1 MSADVTPGGVVP
13 GTRGAD
19 VVVVGGGT
27 AGAVMAGR
35 LAAAGAR
42 VVLVEAGPG
51 RSADPA
57 LSSLDATGALAR
69 PDRFD
74 DSIEAVTATGRR
86 LAYRSGRGLGGGSAI
101 NAMVVTAGDRADYDA
116 WAAHRGCPGW
126 DGAAM
131 EPWLTTAAATVG
143 ITEVEPG
150 PVASALAAAA
160 AAAGHRPGGRS
171 VALDATGIL
180 TASLTARHGR
190 RRSAADAYLDPT
202 DPLRAPATR
211 GPSGGPGRPEIEVV
225 TDTAVTRLTLDRV
238 GGRVTGVAL
247 ADGRSLTADRV
258 VVCGGA
264 LRTPALLA
272 ASGIGPPGPW
282 PVTDHPSFVL
292 TVARPPAAG
301 PGGAGP
307 AEPRPAISGLL
318 RWSSGIG
325 PAGGAGETG
334 KAGGAGGGSGVGGVG
349 GGAGLPADLMALGMD
364 HVGPGPEGQRYGAL
378 IVMLTDVAAT
388 GRVEVAPG
396 GEGVVVDPGW
406 LGHPL
411 DRARLRAG
419 VRHLVA
425 LAADGGFDAVATGV
439 FADDAG
445 TPAAHLAE
453 LDDDA
458 LDRWL
463 ASHPGPVRHPAS
475 SLPLG
480 RAVDLAGTVV
490 GVDGLVVADASVLP
504 RVPNANPMLVVLAVA
519 ERLAAG
525 LAAGIGNL

>member
-1 MSADVTPGGVVP
+1 MSQGVTGG
-13 GTRGAD
+13 GTGHRTAGAD

-27 AGAVMAGR
+27 AGAVVAGR

-51 RSADPA
+51 RSDDPA

-74 DSIEAVTATGRR
+74 DTIEAVTGVGRR

-101 NAMVVTAGDRADYDA
+101 NAMVVTAGDRADYDR

-131 EPWLTTAAATVG
+131 EPWLTRAAATVG

-160 AAAGHRPGGRS
+160 VAAGHRPGGPS
-171 VALDATGIL
+171 VALDATGVL

-190 RRSAADAYLDPT
+190 RRSAADAYLDPSALGSLT
-202 DPLRAPATR
+202 P
-211 GPSGGPGRPEIEVV
+211 GGPERDGASEMGVSEIEVV
-225 TDTAVTRLTLDRV
+225 SDTTVARLAHDR
-238 GGRVTGVAL
+238 GRVTGVVL
-247 ADGRSLTADRV
+247 ADGSLIGADRV

-272 ASGIGPPGPW
+272 ASGIGSPGPW
-282 PVTDHPSFVL
+282 PVTDHPSYVL
-292 TVARPPAAG
+292 TVARRPAADRVDDR
-301 PGGAGP
+301 
-307 AEPRPAISGLL
+307 PRPAISGLV
-318 RWSSGIG
+318 RWSSGIE
-325 PAGGAGETG
+325 PD
-334 KAGGAGGGSGVGGVG
+334 GGAGGGGE
-349 GGAGLPADLMALGMD
+349 LPADLMALGMD
-364 HVGPGPEGQRYGAL
+364 HVGPGPEGAHYGAL
-378 IVMLTDVAAT
+378 VLVLTDVAAV
-388 GRVEVAPG
+388 GRLDVAPG
-396 GEGVVVDPGW
+396 QGGGVTVAPGW

-411 DRARLRAG
+411 DRARFRAG
-419 VRHLVA
+419 VRHLVS
-425 LAADGGFDAVATGV
+425 LAADGAFDPVATGV

-445 TPAAHLAE
+445 TPAAHLTQ

-458 LDRWL
+458 IDRWL
-463 ASHPGPVRHPAS
+463 ADHPGPVRHPAS

-480 RAVDLAGTVV
+480 VAVDLAGAVA
-490 GVDGLVVADASVLP
+490 GVDGLTVADASVLP

-525 LAAGIGNL
+525 LAGPT

>member
-1 MSADVTPGGVVP
+1 MTPGVTGGAARPHV
-13 GTRGAD
+13 TGAD

-27 AGAVMAGR
+27 AGAVVAGR

-51 RSADPA
+51 RSDDPV

-74 DSIEAVTATGRR
+74 ESIEAVTGAGRR

-101 NAMVVTAGDRADYDA
+101 NAMVVTAGDRADYDG
-116 WAAHRGCPGW
+116 WASGRGCPGW

-143 ITEVEPG
+143 ITEVDPG

-160 AAAGHRPGGRS
+160 IAAGHRRGGPS
-171 VALDATGIL
+171 VALDATGVL

-190 RRSAADAYLDPT
+190 RRLAADAYLDPSALGSLT
-202 DPLRAPATR
+202 P
-211 GPSGGPGRPEIEVV
+211 GGPDRDGVSEIEVV
-225 TDTAVTRLTLDRV
+225 ADTTVARLAHRR
-238 GGRVTGVAL
+238 GRVTGVVL
-247 ADGRSLTADRV
+247 ADGTLIVADRV

-272 ASGIGPPGPW
+272 ASGIGSPGPW
-282 PVTDHPSFVL
+282 PITDHPSFVL
-292 TVARPPAAG
+292 TVARRPAA
-301 PGGAGP
+301 P
-307 AEPRPAISGLL
+307 APAVGEPRPAISGLV
-318 RWSSGIG
+318 RWPSGVG
-325 PAGGAGETG
+325 PD
-334 KAGGAGGGSGVGGVG
+334 GGAGGEG
-349 GGAGLPADLMALGMD
+349 GLPADLMALGMD
-364 HVGPGPEGQRYGAL
+364 HVGPGPQGAGYGAL
-378 IVMLTDVAAT
+378 IVVLTDVAAV
-388 GRVEVAPG
+388 GRLSVAPG
-396 GEGVVVDPGW
+396 GGGGVTVDPGW

-411 DRARLRAG
+411 DRARFRAG
-419 VRHLVA
+419 VRHLVS
-425 LAADGGFDAVATGV
+425 LAADGAFDPVASEV

-445 TPAAHLAE
+445 TPASYLAE

-463 ASHPGPVRHPAS
+463 AQRPGPVRHPAS

-480 RAVDLAGTVV
+480 VAVDLAGAVA
-490 GVDGLVVADASVLP
+490 GVDGLTVADASVLP

-525 LAAGIGNL
+525 LVAAPG

>member
-1 MSADVTPGGVVP
+1 MSGGVTGGGP
-13 GTRGAD
+13 GHEISGAD

-27 AGAVMAGR
+27 AGAVVAGR

-51 RSADPA
+51 HSSDPA
-57 LSSLDATGALAR
+57 LSSLDVTGALAH

-74 DSIEAVTATGRR
+74 DTIEAVTGTGRR

-116 WAAHRGCPGW
+116 WAARGCPGW

-131 EPWLTTAAATVG
+131 EPWLARAAATVG

-160 AAAGHRPGGRS
+160 AAAGHRPGGPS

-180 TASLTARHGR
+180 TASLTARGGR
-190 RRSAADAYLDPT
+190 RRSAADAYLDVP
-202 DPLRAPATR
+202 
-211 GPSGGPGRPEIEVV
+211 
-225 TDTAVTRLTLDRV
+225 
-238 GGRVTGVAL
+238 
-247 ADGRSLTADRV
+247 SLTGAGPVAAGPLTVVADTTVARVLHDRRRVAGIELGDGSTLGADRV

-272 ASGIGPPGPW
+272 ASGLGPSRGSGPTGPW

-292 TVARPPAAG
+292 TVARRPAPASTAIAAG
-301 PGGAGP
+301 GG
-307 AEPRPAISGLL
+307 PRPAISGLL
-318 RWSSGIG
+318 RWSSGI
-325 PAGGAGETG
+325 PA
-334 KAGGAGGGSGVGGVG
+334 AGGGGE
-349 GGAGLPADLMALGMD
+349 LPADLMALGMD
-364 HVGPGPEGQRYGAL
+364 HVGPGPDGHRYGAL
-378 IVMLTDVAAT
+378 IVVLTDVAAV
-388 GRVEVAPG
+388 GRIDIAPADPAPG
-396 GEGVVVDPGW
+396 AGGVIVDPGW

-411 DRARLRAG
+411 DRARFRAG

-425 LAADGGFDAVATGV
+425 LVADGAFDPVATGV

-445 TPAAHLAE
+445 TPASHLAE

-463 ASHPGPVRHPAS
+463 ADHPGPVRHPAA

-480 RAVDLAGTVV
+480 HAIDLAGAVP
-490 GVDGLVVADASVLP
+490 GVDGLTVADASVLP

-525 LAAGIGNL
+525 LAAGHGDGDGNL

>member
-1 MSADVTPGGVVP
+1 MSPGATGD
-13 GTRGAD
+13 GAGHLITGAD

-27 AGAVMAGR
+27 AGAVVAGR
-35 LAAAGAR
+35 LSAAGAR

-51 RSADPA
+51 RSDDPV

-74 DSIEAVTATGRR
+74 HSIDAVTGTGRR

-101 NAMVVTAGDRADYDA
+101 NAMVVTAGDRADYDG
-116 WAAHRGCPGW
+116 WAAGRGCPGW

-131 EPWLTTAAATVG
+131 EPWLTRAAATVG

-160 AAAGHRPGGRS
+160 LVAGHRPGGPS
-171 VALDATGIL
+171 VALDATGVL

-190 RRSAADAYLDPT
+190 RRSAADAYLDLAALGSPT
-202 DPLRAPATR
+202 PGASDRHGVPA
-211 GPSGGPGRPEIEVV
+211 IEVV
-225 TDTAVTRLTLDRV
+225 TDTTVARLAHDRA
-238 GGRVTGVAL
+238 RVTGVVL
-247 ADGRSLTADRV
+247 ADGSLIGADRV

-264 LRTPALLA
+264 LRTPHLLA

-292 TVARPPAAG
+292 TVARRPTGTPAND
-301 PGGAGP
+301 
-307 AEPRPAISGLL
+307 EPRPAISGLV
-318 RWSSGIG
+318 RWSSGIEPG
-325 PAGGAGETG
+325 
-334 KAGGAGGGSGVGGVG
+334 GGAGGGV
-349 GGAGLPADLMALGMD
+349 ALPADLMALGMD
-364 HVGPGPEGQRYGAL
+364 HVGPGPEGARYGAL
-378 IVMLTDVAAT
+378 ILVLTDVAAV
-388 GRVEVAPG
+388 GRLDVARPEVG
-396 GEGVVVDPGW
+396 GGVTVDPGW

-411 DRARLRAG
+411 DRARFRAG
-419 VRHLVA
+419 VRHLVS
-425 LAADGGFDAVATGV
+425 LAADGAFGPVASGV

-445 TPAAHLAE
+445 TPASHLAE

-463 ASHPGPVRHPAS
+463 ADHPGPVRHPAS

-480 RAVDLAGTVV
+480 VAVDLAGAVA
-490 GVDGLVVADASVLP
+490 GVDGLTVADASVLP

-525 LAAGIGNL
+525 LAAGPG

>member
-1 MSADVTPGGVVP
+1 MSRGVTGG
-13 GTRGAD
+13 GSGHLMTGAD

-27 AGAVMAGR
+27 AGAVAAGR

-51 RSADPA
+51 RSDDPA
-57 LSSLDATGALAR
+57 LSSLDATLALAR

-74 DSIEAVTATGRR
+74 DSIEAVTAAGRR

-101 NAMVVTAGDRADYDA
+101 NAMVVTAGDRADYDG

-131 EPWLTTAAATVG
+131 EPWLTTSASTVG

-160 AAAGHRPGGRS
+160 TAAGHRPGGPS

-180 TASLTARHGR
+180 AASLTARHGR
-190 RRSAADAYLDPT
+190 RRSAADAYLDLPALGR
-202 DPLRAPATR
+202 PVPAPATD
-211 GPSGGPGRPEIEVV
+211 GHLHVATG
-225 TDTAVTRLTLDRV
+225 TAVARV
-238 GGRVTGVAL
+238 THERARVTGVVL
-247 ADGRSLTADRV
+247 ADGSALAADRV

-292 TVARPPAAG
+292 TVARRPT
-301 PGGAGP
+301 GGDGADG
-307 AEPRPAISGLL
+307 APRAAISGLL

-325 PAGGAGETG
+325 R
-334 KAGGAGGGSGVGGVG
+334 GGGPCG
-349 GGAGLPADLMALGMD
+349 GGELPADLMALGMD
-364 HVGPGPEGQRYGAL
+364 HVGPGPEGHRYGAL
-378 IVMLTDVAAT
+378 IVVLTDVAAV
-388 GRVEVAPG
+388 GRVELAAG
-396 GEGVVVDPGW
+396 GGVTVDPGW

-411 DRARLRAG
+411 DRARFRAG
-419 VRHLVA
+419 VRHLAA
-425 LAADGGFDAVATGV
+425 LAADDAFDRVATGV
-439 FADDAG
+439 FTDDAG
-445 TPAAHLAE
+445 TPASRLAD

-458 LDRWL
+458 LDLWL
-463 ASHPGPVRHPAS
+463 ADHPGPVRHPAS

-480 RAVDLAGTVV
+480 GAVDLAGAVA
-490 GVDGLVVADASVLP
+490 GVDGLTVADASVLP

-519 ERLAAG
+519 ERLVAG
-525 LAAGIGNL
+525 LAAGEGNL

>member
-1 MSADVTPGGVVP
+1 MSDRVTGGGAP
-13 GTRGAD
+13 HQMAGAD

-51 RSADPA
+51 RSDDPA

-69 PDRFD
+69 TDRFD

-131 EPWLTTAAATVG
+131 EPWLARAAATVG

-150 PVASALAAAA
+150 PVAAALAAAA
-160 AAAGHRPGGRS
+160 AAAGHRPNGPS

-180 TASLTARHGR
+180 VASLTARLGR
-190 RRSAADAYLDPT
+190 RRSAADAYLH
-202 DPLRAPATR
+202 PALA
-211 GPSGGPGRPEIEVV
+211 GSALPEVEVV
-225 TDTAVTRLTLDRV
+225 ADTAVTRLTTDRA
-238 GGRVTGVAL
+238 GTRVTGVEL
-247 ADGRSLTADRV
+247 ADGSALAAGRV

-292 TVARPPAAG
+292 TVARRPAAG
-301 PGGAGP
+301 ATGTAASAAGAAPTAGGASG
-307 AEPRPAISGLL
+307 PRPAISGLL

-325 PAGGAGETG
+325 PAGG
-334 KAGGAGGGSGVGGVG
+334 GGA
-349 GGAGLPADLMALGMD
+349 ALPADLMALGMD
-364 HVGPGPEGQRYGAL
+364 HVGPGPDGHRYGAL
-378 IVMLTDVAAT
+378 IVLLTDVAAV
-388 GRVEVAPG
+388 GRLQVIAG
-396 GEGVVVDPGW
+396 GGVTVDPGW

-411 DRARLRAG
+411 DRARFRAG

-425 LAADGGFDAVATGV
+425 LAADGAFDPVATGV

-445 TPAAHLAE
+445 TPAARLAE

-463 ASHPGPVRHPAS
+463 ADHPGPVRHPAS

-480 RAVDLAGTVV
+480 AAVDLSGMLA
-490 GVDGLVVADASVLP
+490 GVDGLTVADASVLP

-525 LAAGIGNL
+525 LAAGAGNL

>member
-1 MSADVTPGGVVP
+1 MVV
-13 GTRGAD
+13 A
-19 VVVVGGGT
+19 GGGT

-51 RSADPA
+51 RSTDPA
-57 LSSLDATGALAR
+57 LWSLDATGALAR

-74 DSIEAVTATGRR
+74 DSIEAVTAGGRR

-116 WAAHRGCPGW
+116 WAAHRRCPGW

-131 EPWLTTAAATVG
+131 EPWITAAARTVG
-143 ITEVEPG
+143 ITEVAPG

-160 AAAGHRPGGRS
+160 AAAGHRPGGPS

-190 RRSAADAYLDPT
+190 RRSAADAYLDPAG
-202 DPLRAPATR
+202 L
-211 GPSGGPGRPEIEVV
+211 PGSPMPGAAARSAGAVIEVV
-225 TDTAVTRLTLDRV
+225 TGSTVSRLTRARDR
-238 GGRVTGVAL
+238 GRATGVAL
-247 ADGRSLTADRV
+247 ADGRAITADRV

-264 LRTPALLA
+264 LRTPPLLA

-292 TVARPPAAG
+292 TVARRAASSG
-301 PGGAGP
+301 RAVSG
-307 AEPRPAISGLL
+307 EPRPAISGLV
-318 RWSSGIG
+318 RWSSGISATTG
-325 PAGGAGETG
+325 RGGE
-334 KAGGAGGGSGVGGVG
+334 
-349 GGAGLPADLMALGMD
+349 LPADLPSDLMALGMD
-364 HVGPGPEGQRYGAL
+364 HVGPGPDGRRYGAL
-378 IVMLTDVAAT
+378 IVVLTDVAAV
-388 GRVEVAPG
+388 GRLDVAAG
-396 GEGVVVDPGW
+396 DGVTVDPGW

-411 DRARLRAG
+411 DRARFRAG

-425 LAADGGFDAVATGV
+425 LATDGAFDPVASGV

-445 TPAAHLAE
+445 TPAAHLAD

-463 ASHPGPVRHPAS
+463 ADHPGPVRHPAS

-480 RAVDLAGTVV
+480 VAVDLAGAVP
-490 GVDGLVVADASVLP
+490 GVDGLTVADASVLP
-504 RVPNANPMLVVLAVA
+504 RVPNANPMLVVMAVA

-525 LAAGIGNL
+525 LAAGVSGGVGNL

>member
-1 MSADVTPGGVVP
+1 MSQSVTGGGPGHEI
-13 GTRGAD
+13 RGAD

-27 AGAVMAGR
+27 AGAVVAGR
-35 LAAAGAR
+35 LVAAGAR

-51 RSADPA
+51 RSGDPA

-69 PDRFD
+69 TDRFD
-74 DSIEAVTATGRR
+74 DSIEAVTAAGRR

-101 NAMVVTAGDRADYDA
+101 NAMVVTAGDRADYDG

-131 EPWLTTAAATVG
+131 EPWLTQAAATMG

-150 PVASALAAAA
+150 PVASALATAA
-160 AAAGHRPGGRS
+160 AAAGHRPGGPS
-171 VALDATGIL
+171 VTLDATGIL

-190 RRSAADAYLDPT
+190 RRSAADAYLDLRSSPT
-202 DPLRAPATR
+202 GGAA
-211 GPSGGPGRPEIEVV
+211 GGPGLSGPGPSELGVV
-225 TDTAVTRLTLDRV
+225 TDSTVVRLTLDRARA
-238 GGRVTGVAL
+238 RVTGVEL
-247 ADGRSLTADRV
+247 AGGSAIDADRV
-258 VVCGGA
+258 VLCAGA

-292 TVARPPAAG
+292 TVARRAGAAPAA
-301 PGGAGP
+301 PD
-307 AEPRPAISGLL
+307 EPRPAISGLV

-325 PAGGAGETG
+325 PGA
-334 KAGGAGGGSGVGGVG
+334 GAGGG
-349 GGAGLPADLMALGMD
+349 AALPADLMVLGMD
-364 HVGPGPEGQRYGAL
+364 HVGPGPEGHRYGAL
-378 IVMLTDVAAT
+378 IVVLTDVAAV
-388 GRVEVAPG
+388 GRLDAPIG
-396 GEGVVVDPGW
+396 GGVTVDPGW

-411 DRARLRAG
+411 DRARFRAG
-419 VRHLVA
+419 VRHVAA
-425 LAADGGFDAVATGV
+425 LAAGGAFDPVAGGI

-445 TPAAHLAE
+445 TPVARLAG

-463 ASHPGPVRHPAS
+463 VDHPGPVRHPAS

-480 RAVDLAGTVV
+480 GAVDLAGAVAGV
-490 GVDGLVVADASVLP
+490 GGLTVADASVLP

-519 ERLAAG
+519 ERLAAA
-525 LAAGIGNL
+525 LTAGPGGAGNL

>member
-1 MSADVTPGGVVP
+1 MSSGVTGGGPGHRV
-13 GTRGAD
+13 TGAD

-27 AGAVMAGR
+27 AGAVVAGR

-51 RSADPA
+51 RSVDPV

-74 DSIEAVTATGRR
+74 DSIEAVTGAGRR

-101 NAMVVTAGDRADYDA
+101 NAMVVTAGDRADYDG

-126 DGAAM
+126 GGAAM
-131 EPWLTTAAATVG
+131 EPWLARAAAMVG

-160 AAAGHRPGGRS
+160 IAAGHRPGGPS
-171 VALDATGIL
+171 VALDATGVL

-190 RRSAADAYLDPT
+190 RRSAADAYLDPAALGST
-202 DPLRAPATR
+202 APGAPER
-211 GPSGGPGRPEIEVV
+211 HGRSEVEVV
-225 TDTAVTRLTLDRV
+225 TDTTVVRLAHDR
-238 GGRVTGVAL
+238 GRGRVTGVIL
-247 ADGRSLTADRV
+247 ADGSRIGADRV

-292 TVARPPAAG
+292 TVARLPAG
-301 PGGAGP
+301 VP
-307 AEPRPAISGLL
+307 AVDGPRPAISGLV
-318 RWSSGIG
+318 RWSSGIEPDGG
-325 PAGGAGETG
+325 PG
-334 KAGGAGGGSGVGGVG
+334 G
-349 GGAGLPADLMALGMD
+349 GGALPADLMALGMD
-364 HVGPGPEGQRYGAL
+364 HVGPGPEGARYGAL
-378 IVMLTDVAAT
+378 ILVLTDVAAV
-388 GRVEVAPG
+388 GRLDVSLGPG
-396 GEGVVVDPGW
+396 GGVTVDPGW

-411 DRARLRAG
+411 DRARFRAG
-419 VRHLVA
+419 VRHLVS
-425 LAADGGFDAVATGV
+425 LAGDGAFGPVASGV

-445 TPAAHLAE
+445 TPASHLAE

-463 ASHPGPVRHPAS
+463 ADHPGPVRHPAS

-480 RAVDLAGTVV
+480 VAVDLAGAVA
-490 GVDGLVVADASVLP
+490 GVDGLTVADASVLP
-504 RVPNANPMLVVLAVA
+504 QVPNANPMLVVLAVA

-525 LAAGIGNL
+525 LAAGRAPADRDEPAAGNL

>member
-1 MSADVTPGGVVP
+1 M
-13 GTRGAD
+13 
-19 VVVVGGGT
+19 VVVGGGT
-27 AGAVMAGR
+27 AGAVAAGR

-51 RSADPA
+51 RSDDPA
-57 LSSLDATGALAR
+57 LSSLDATRALAR
-69 PDRFD
+69 PERFD
-74 DSIEAVTATGRR
+74 DSIEAVTAAGRR

-101 NAMVVTAGDRADYDA
+101 NAMVVTAGDRADYDR

-131 EPWLTTAAATVG
+131 ELWLAAAAATVG

-160 AAAGHRPGGRS
+160 GAAGHRPGGPS
-171 VALDATGIL
+171 APLDATGVL

-190 RRSAADAYLDPT
+190 RRSAADAYLDLP
-202 DPLRAPATR
+202 APAP
-211 GPSGGPGRPEIEVV
+211 GPATAAAAAGSLHLATGATVARV
-225 TDTAVTRLTLDRV
+225 THERA
-238 GGRVTGVAL
+238 RVTGVVL
-247 ADGRSLTADRV
+247 ADGSALPADRV

-292 TVARPPAAG
+292 TVARRPASDQDSGQDFDG
-301 PGGAGP
+301 P
-307 AEPRPAISGLL
+307 PRPAISGLV

-325 PAGGAGETG
+325 PGPGG
-334 KAGGAGGGSGVGGVG
+334 G
-349 GGAGLPADLMALGMD
+349 GGAELPADLMALGMD
-364 HVGPGPEGQRYGAL
+364 HVGPGPEGHRYGAL
-378 IVMLTDVAAT
+378 IVLLTDVAAV
-388 GRVEVAPG
+388 GRVELATG
-396 GEGVVVDPGW
+396 GGLTVDPGW

-411 DRARLRAG
+411 DRARFRAG

-425 LAADGGFDAVATGV
+425 LAADGAFDPVATGV

-445 TPAAHLAE
+445 TPASHLAD

-463 ASHPGPVRHPAS
+463 ADHPGPVRHPAS

-480 RAVDLAGTVV
+480 AAVDLAGAVA
-490 GVDGLVVADASVLP
+490 GVAGLTVADASVLP

-525 LAAGIGNL
+525 LAAGTGNL

>member
-1 MSADVTPGGVVP
+1 MSPGVTGEGARHQI
-13 GTRGAD
+13 TGAD

-27 AGAVMAGR
+27 AGAVVAGR
-35 LAAAGAR
+35 LAAAGAS

-51 RSADPA
+51 RSDDPV

-74 DSIEAVTATGRR
+74 HSIEAVTSAGRR

-101 NAMVVTAGDRADYDA
+101 NAMVVTAGDRADYDG

-126 DGAAM
+126 GGAAM

-160 AAAGHRPGGRS
+160 IGAGHRPGGPS
-171 VALDATGIL
+171 VALDATGVL

-190 RRSAADAYLDPT
+190 RRSAADAYLDPSALGSLT
-202 DPLRAPATR
+202 PGAPERHGA
-211 GPSGGPGRPEIEVV
+211 SALEVV
-225 TDTAVTRLTLDRV
+225 ADTTVTRLAHDR
-238 GGRVTGVAL
+238 GRVTGVLL
-247 ADGRSLTADRV
+247 ADGSLIGTDRV

-272 ASGIGPPGPW
+272 ASGIGSPGPW

-292 TVARPPAAG
+292 TVARRPAGAPAG
-301 PGGAGP
+301 G
-307 AEPRPAISGLL
+307 EPRPAISGLV
-318 RWSSGIG
+318 RWSSGIE
-325 PAGGAGETG
+325 PDGGAGR
-334 KAGGAGGGSGVGGVG
+334 GGA
-349 GGAGLPADLMALGMD
+349 LPADLMALGMD
-364 HVGPGPEGQRYGAL
+364 HVGPGPEGAHYGAL
-378 IVMLTDVAAT
+378 ILVLTDVAAV
-388 GRVEVAPG
+388 GRLDVSPGPG
-396 GEGVVVDPGW
+396 GGVTVDPGW

-411 DRARLRAG
+411 DRARFRAG
-419 VRHLVA
+419 VRDLVS
-425 LAADGGFDAVATGV
+425 LAADGAFGPVATGV

-445 TPAAHLAE
+445 TPASHLAE

-463 ASHPGPVRHPAS
+463 ADHPGPVRHPAS

-480 RAVDLAGTVV
+480 VAVDLAGAVA
-490 GVDGLVVADASVLP
+490 GVDGLTVADASVLP
-504 RVPNANPMLVVLAVA
+504 RVPNANPMLMVLAVA

-525 LAAGIGNL
+525 LAAGPT